1 MSVPEVIGLILDI
14 WAQIG
19 VINIIGALIVIMAAI
34 TALSYLRR

>member
-14 WAQIG
+14 WSQIG